1 MASQDW
7 FDKDFYAVLGV
18 DKKASDADL
27 KKTYRKL
34 ARQFHPDSNPGDAAA
49 EAKFKEISEAYS
61 VLSDKEQRA
70 EYDQVR
76 ALGSGARFTAG
87 GPGQGGGFEDV
98 FGGMFGGGGQPG
110 GGGQRVRFGQG
121 GGFEDI
127 LGGMFG
133 GGAGGAGF
141 GQPSGGYRGFGGP
154 AKGRDVT
161 ASTTLDFTTAIAG
174 DTIKLSQGNGRPV
187 NVRIPAGV
195 ADGQKIRLRGRGEPS
210 PDGGDAGDL
219 VVLVHVRKHPVF
231 ERDGQHLRVDV
242 PVTFVEAA
250 LGATIQVPT
259 LGGEP
264 VKLRVAPGTPSGRV
278 LRVKGRGV
286 ATKDGTGDLLATVQ
300 VAVPSH
306 LSDKARDAV
315 EALAAALPDENPRE
329 DLLAKAR
336 S

>member
-1 MASQDW
+1 
-7 FDKDFYAVLGV
+7 
-18 DKKASDADL
+18 
-27 KKTYRKL
+27 
-34 ARQFHPDSNPGDAAA
+34 
-49 EAKFKEISEAYS
+49 

-98 FGGMFGGGGQPG
+98 FGGMFGQQ
-110 GGGQRVRFGQG
+110 GGQRVRFGQG
-121 GGFEDI
+121 GARGGAGGFEDI

-133 GGAGGAGF
+133 GGQGF
-141 GQPSGGYRGFGGP
+141 GQSSGGFRGFGGP
-154 AKGRDVT
+154 TKGRDVT

-174 DTIKLSQGNGRPV
+174 DTVKLSQGNGRPV

-210 PDGGDAGDL
+210 PDGGEAGDL
-219 VVLVHVRKHPVF
+219 VVSVSVRKHPVF

-264 VKLRVAPGTPSGRV
+264 VKLKVAPGTPSGRV

-286 ATKDGTGDLLATVQ
+286 TTKSGTGDLLATVQ

-306 LSDKARDAV
+306 LSDKQREAV
-315 EALAAALPDENPRE
+315 EALRAVLPDEDPRE